1 MHASL
6 NSLVAISLHLLS
18 ATSAVIQSALP
29 SIPQPQDLSL
39 ISTSNTSITI
49 PDDPIAT
56 ELPTGLK
63 CFEPGTERVQPVD
76 ADHCHVAIELI
87 LHEPT
92 GVMTKQLFGHK
103 QDPPNPD
110 IYEVPSAW
118 RVDRCLIL
126 LTSGDESAVDEFRL
140 VDVVERAELILRDCV
155 AFSKKRLGGVATL
168 GLKTFFV
175 TVDGPPDFAG
185 EAGGNRTIP
194 VLSASTNGSGVDV
207 DSSLASRQVSAA

>member
-6 NSLVAISLHLLS
+6 ISLIANSLHLLS
-18 ATSAVIQSALP
+18 ATSSAIPSALP
-29 SIPQPQDLSL
+29 STPQPQDLSL

-56 ELPTGLK
+56 ELPLRLK
-63 CFEPGTERVQPVD
+63 CFDPGTERVQPVD
-76 ADHCHVAIELI
+76 PDHCRHVIELI

-92 GVMTKQLFGHK
+92 GVMKKQLFGHK
-103 QDPPNPD
+103 QNPPNPD
-110 IYEVPSAW
+110 IYEVPSVW
-118 RVDRCLIL
+118 RVGRCFIL
-126 LTSGDESAVDEFRL
+126 LTSQDESAVDEFRL

-155 AFSKKRLGGVATL
+155 AFSKRRLGGLATL

-175 TVDGPPDFAG
+175 TVDGPPNFAG

-194 VLSASTNGSGVDV
+194 VLSGGTNGSAVDV
-207 DSSLASRQVSAA
+207 DSSLASRQVFAA